1 MKNFYRD
8 GGLVISV
15 SALVVALVII
25 QGYIY
30 TKDINIFWVSAP
42 FVVLIGGF
50 AIGKLIQ
57 VTRKTFQ
64 YYARIDDE
72 LESKMH
78 MSVHSFP
85 MSAVIIDSAGRIVW
99 TNGKFTEE
107 FPDCCEYGMELSNIT
122 DIPPADFF
130 TDDGITVRYNDSV
143 YKVFAR
149 IPDEDEAKELTL
161 LFFKNITDITAL
173 ETEKKLSQPVVILFM
188 VDGYEEL
195 ISGCLESEKA
205 HVSVQIDKLLE
216 DFAGQTTGVLRKNAS
231 DRFIAVIEE
240 RHLQEILRNKV
251 EILDKA
257 REIFVN
263 DRLNV
268 TMSIGI
274 GRTGKT
280 LKESEQFA
288 RQALEMALGR
298 GGDQAAVKTDNGFE
312 FYGGVSKGVER
323 HTKVKTRIIAN
334 SLLELVDNADKIFIM
349 GHKYS
354 DLDSVGS
361 SVGLTCAIRNLG
373 KSAWAVCDYNTSL
386 AKVLIDRFPH
396 VDGEEPLF
404 TEPAD
409 AMEELT
415 DNSLLIICDTHNP
428 LIIESKE
435 LYEKAKKIVV
445 IDHHRKMVNYID
457 NAVIFH
463 HEPYASSASEMVT
476 ELIQYFGE
484 AGKLRA
490 VQAECL
496 LAGIML
502 DTKNFVMKTG
512 VRTFEAAAVLR
523 KMGADTITVKKMF
536 SSSIDSYKRKTQIV
550 AEAEIYRKCAI
561 APCDFYADDL
571 RIVAPQAAD
580 ELLTIKNVDASFVL
594 FKTMSN
600 EISISARSMGN
611 LNVQLI
617 MEALGGGG
625 HQTMAGA
632 QLKDVTVNEV
642 LDTLKKSIDDYYL
655 SLIKVNSNDNKTC
668 LLYTSPSPR
677 D

>member
-1 MKNFYRD
+1 VKNFYRD

-30 TKDINIFWVSAP
+30 TKDINVFWVSAP

-130 TDDGITVRYNDSV
+130 TDDGITVRYKDSV

-149 IPDEDEAKELTL
+149 TPDENEAKELTL

-373 KSAWAVCDYNTSL
+373 KSAWAVCDYSTSL

-435 LYEKAKKIVV
+435 LYEKAKKVVV

-632 QLKDVTVNEV
+632 QLKDVTVNEA

-655 SLIKVNSNDNKTC
+655 SLIKVNSNDNKTAQR
-668 LLYTSPSPR
+668 S
-677 D
+677 

>member
-30 TKDINIFWVSAP
+30 TKDINVFWVSAP

-130 TDDGITVRYNDSV
+130 TDDGITVRYKDSV

-149 IPDEDEAKELTL
+149 TPDENEAKELTL

-216 DFAGQTTGVLRKNAS
+216 DLAGQTTGVLRKNAS

-373 KSAWAVCDYNTSL
+373 KSAWAVCDYSTSL

-435 LYEKAKKIVV
+435 LYEKAKKVVV

-632 QLKDVTVNEV
+632 QLKDVTVNEA

-655 SLIKVNSNDNKTC
+655 SLIKVNSNDNKTAQR
-668 LLYTSPSPR
+668 S
-677 D
+677 

>member
-30 TKDINIFWVSAP
+30 TKDINVFWVSAP

-122 DIPPADFF
+122 DIPSADFF
-130 TDDGITVRYNDSV
+130 TDDGITVRYKDSV

-149 IPDEDEAKELTL
+149 IPDENEAKELTL

-373 KSAWAVCDYNTSL
+373 KSAWAVCDYSTSL

-632 QLKDVTVNEV
+632 QLKDVTVNEA
-642 LDTLKKSIDDYYL
+642 LDTLK
-655 SLIKVNSNDNKTC
+655 
-668 LLYTSPSPR
+668 
-677 D
+677 

>member
-435 LYEKAKKIVV
+435 LYEKAKKVVV

-655 SLIKVNSNDNKTC
+655 SLIKVNSNDNKTAQR
-668 LLYTSPSPR
+668 S
-677 D
+677 

>member
-30 TKDINIFWVSAP
+30 TKDINVFWVSAP

-72 LESKMH
+72 LELKMH

-130 TDDGITVRYNDSV
+130 TDDGITVRYKDSV

-149 IPDEDEAKELTL
+149 TPDENEAKELTL

-373 KSAWAVCDYNTSL
+373 KSAWAVCDYSTSL

-404 TEPAD
+404 TEPAN

-435 LYEKAKKIVV
+435 LYEKAKKVVV

-632 QLKDVTVNEV
+632 QLKDVTVNEA

-655 SLIKVNSNDNKTC
+655 SLIKVNSNDNKTAQR
-668 LLYTSPSPR
+668 S
-677 D
+677 

>member
-30 TKDINIFWVSAP
+30 TKDINVFWLSAP

-130 TDDGITVRYNDSV
+130 TDDGITVRYKDKV

-361 SVGLTCAIRNLG
+361 SVGLTCAIRNLD

-404 TEPAD
+404 TEPSD

-435 LYEKAKKIVV
+435 LYEKAKKVVV

-632 QLKDVTVNEV
+632 QLKDVTVNEA

-655 SLIKVNSNDNKTC
+655 SLIKVNSNDNKTAQR
-668 LLYTSPSPR
+668 S
-677 D
+677 

>member
-15 SALVVALVII
+15 SALIVALVII

-30 TKDINIFWVSAP
+30 TKDINVFWVSAP

-130 TDDGITVRYNDSV
+130 TDDGITVRYKDSV

-149 IPDEDEAKELTL
+149 IPDENEAKELTL

-373 KSAWAVCDYNTSL
+373 KSAWAVCDYSTSL

-655 SLIKVNSNDNKTC
+655 SLIKVNSNDNKTAQR
-668 LLYTSPSPR
+668 S
-677 D
+677 

>member
-30 TKDINIFWVSAP
+30 TKDINVFWVSAP

-130 TDDGITVRYNDSV
+130 TDDGITVRYKDSV

-373 KSAWAVCDYNTSL
+373 KSAWAVCDYSASL

-655 SLIKVNSNDNKTC
+655 SLIKVNSNDNKTAQR
-668 LLYTSPSPR
+668 S
-677 D
+677 

>member
-15 SALVVALVII
+15 SALVIALVII

-30 TKDINIFWVSAP
+30 TKDINVFWLSAP

-99 TNGKFTEE
+99 TNGKFTKE

-130 TDDGITVRYNDSV
+130 TDDGITVRYKDSV

-655 SLIKVNSNDNKTC
+655 SLIKVNSNDNKTAQR
-668 LLYTSPSPR
+668 S
-677 D
+677 

>member
-15 SALVVALVII
+15 SALVIALVIM

-30 TKDINIFWVSAP
+30 TRDINIFWLSAP

-72 LESKMH
+72 LEAKMH

-107 FPDCCEYGMELSNIT
+107 FPECCEYGMELSDIT
-122 DIPPADFF
+122 DIPATDFF
-130 TDDGITVRYNDSV
+130 TDDGITITYKDSV

-149 IPDEDEAKELTL
+149 VPDEEEAKELTL

-231 DRFIAVIEE
+231 DRFIAIIEE
-240 RHLQEILRNKV
+240 RHLRKILENKV

-298 GGDQAAVKTDNGFE
+298 GGDQAAVKPYNGFE

-404 TEPAD
+404 MEPSD
-409 AMEELT
+409 AVGETT
-415 DNSLLIICDTHNP
+415 DNTLLIICDTHNP

-435 LYEKAKKIVV
+435 LYEKAKKVVV

-594 FKTMSN
+594 YKTMSN

-632 QLKDVTVNEV
+632 QLKDETLGEALEV
-642 LDTLKKSIDDYYL
+642 LKKSIDDYYL
-655 SLIKVNSNDNKTC
+655 SLIKVNSNDNKTAQR
-668 LLYTSPSPR
+668 S
-677 D
+677 

>member
-30 TKDINIFWVSAP
+30 TKDINVFWVSAP

-107 FPDCCEYGMELSNIT
+107 FPDCCEYGMELSNIA

-130 TDDGITVRYNDSV
+130 TDDGITVRYKDSV

-149 IPDEDEAKELTL
+149 IPDENEAKELTL

-373 KSAWAVCDYNTSL
+373 KSAWAVCDYSTSL

-655 SLIKVNSNDNKTC
+655 SLIKVNSNDNKTAQR
-668 LLYTSPSPR
+668 S
-677 D
+677 

>member
-30 TKDINIFWVSAP
+30 TKDINVFWVSAP

-130 TDDGITVRYNDSV
+130 TDDGITVRYKDSV

-149 IPDEDEAKELTL
+149 IPDENEAKELTL

-361 SVGLTCAIRNLG
+361 SVGLACAIRNLG
-373 KSAWAVCDYNTSL
+373 KSAWAVCDYSTSL

-435 LYEKAKKIVV
+435 LYEKAKKVVV

-632 QLKDVTVNEV
+632 QLKDVTVNEA

-655 SLIKVNSNDNKTC
+655 SLIKVNSNDNKTAQR
-668 LLYTSPSPR
+668 S
-677 D
+677 

>member
-30 TKDINIFWVSAP
+30 TKDINVFWVSAP

-130 TDDGITVRYNDSV
+130 TDDGITVRYKDSV

-149 IPDEDEAKELTL
+149 TPDENEAKELTL

-188 VDGYEEL
+188 VDGYEEF

-373 KSAWAVCDYNTSL
+373 KSAWAVCDYSTSL

-435 LYEKAKKIVV
+435 LYEKAKKVVV

-632 QLKDVTVNEV
+632 QLKDVTVNEA

-655 SLIKVNSNDNKTC
+655 SLIKVNSNDNKTAQR
-668 LLYTSPSPR
+668 S
-677 D
+677 

>member
-30 TKDINIFWVSAP
+30 TKDINVFWVSAP

-130 TDDGITVRYNDSV
+130 TDDGITVRYKDSV

-149 IPDEDEAKELTL
+149 IPDENEAKELTL

-373 KSAWAVCDYNTSL
+373 KSAWAVCDYSTSL

-457 NAVIFH
+457 NVVIFH

-655 SLIKVNSNDNKTC
+655 SLIKVNSNDNKTAQR
-668 LLYTSPSPR
+668 S
-677 D
+677 

>member
-15 SALVVALVII
+15 SALVIALVII

-30 TKDINIFWVSAP
+30 TKDINVFWMSAP

-107 FPDCCEYGMELSNIT
+107 FPDCCEYGMELSDIT

-130 TDDGITVRYNDSV
+130 TDDGITVRYKDKV

-149 IPDEDEAKELTL
+149 IPDENEAKELTL

-435 LYEKAKKIVV
+435 LYEKAKKVVV

-632 QLKDVTVNEV
+632 QLKDVTVNEA

-655 SLIKVNSNDNKTC
+655 SLIKVTSNDNKTAQR
-668 LLYTSPSPR
+668 S
-677 D
+677 

>member
-30 TKDINIFWVSAP
+30 TKDINVFWVSAP

-130 TDDGITVRYNDSV
+130 TDDGITVRYKDSV

-149 IPDEDEAKELTL
+149 TPDENEAKELTL

-373 KSAWAVCDYNTSL
+373 KSAWAVCDYSTSL

-435 LYEKAKKIVV
+435 LYEKAKKVVV

-632 QLKDVTVNEV
+632 QLKDVTVNEA

-655 SLIKVNSNDNKTC
+655 SLIKVNSNDNKTAQR
-668 LLYTSPSPR
+668 S
-677 D
+677 

>member
-15 SALVVALVII
+15 SALVIALVIM

-30 TKDINIFWVSAP
+30 TKDINVFWLSAP

-72 LESKMH
+72 LEAKMH
-78 MSVHSFP
+78 MSVHNFP

-107 FPDCCEYGMELSNIT
+107 FPECCEYGKELSDIT
-122 DIPPADFF
+122 DIPAADFF
-130 TDDGITVRYNDSV
+130 TDNGVTITYKDSV
-143 YKVFAR
+143 YQVFAR
-149 IPDEDEAKELTL
+149 IPDEEEAKELTL

-240 RHLQEILRNKV
+240 RHLQEILSNKV

-373 KSAWAVCDYNTSL
+373 KSAWAVCDYNASL

-404 TEPAD
+404 REPSD
-409 AMEELT
+409 AIEELT

-435 LYEKAKKIVV
+435 LYEKAKKVVV

-594 FKTMSN
+594 YKTMSN

-632 QLKDVTVNEV
+632 QLKNETLSEALEV
-642 LDTLKKSIDDYYL
+642 LKKSIDDYYL
-655 SLIKVNSNDNKTC
+655 SLIKVNSNDNKTAQR
-668 LLYTSPSPR
+668 S
-677 D
+677 

>member
-30 TKDINIFWVSAP
+30 TKDINVFWVSAP

-130 TDDGITVRYNDSV
+130 TDDGITVRYKDSV

-149 IPDEDEAKELTL
+149 TPDENEAKELTL

-373 KSAWAVCDYNTSL
+373 KSAWAVCDYSTSL

-435 LYEKAKKIVV
+435 LYEKAKKVVV

-561 APCDFYADDL
+561 APCDFSADDL

-632 QLKDVTVNEV
+632 QLKDVTVNEA

-655 SLIKVNSNDNKTC
+655 SLIKVNSNDNKTAQR
-668 LLYTSPSPR
+668 S
-677 D
+677 

>member
-15 SALVVALVII
+15 SALVIALVII

-30 TKDINIFWVSAP
+30 TKDINVFWLSAP

-99 TNGKFTEE
+99 TNGKFTKE

-130 TDDGITVRYNDSV
+130 TDDGITVRYKDSV

-240 RHLQEILRNKV
+240 RHLQEILSNKV

-435 LYEKAKKIVV
+435 LYEKAKKVVV

-632 QLKDVTVNEV
+632 QLKDVTVNEA

-655 SLIKVNSNDNKTC
+655 SLIKVNSNDNKTAQR
-668 LLYTSPSPR
+668 S
-677 D
+677 

>member
-15 SALVVALVII
+15 SALVIALVIM

-30 TKDINIFWVSAP
+30 TKDINVFWLSAP

-72 LESKMH
+72 LEAKMH
-78 MSVHSFP
+78 MSVHNFP

-107 FPDCCEYGMELSNIT
+107 FPECCEYGKELSDIT
-122 DIPPADFF
+122 DIPAADFF
-130 TDDGITVRYNDSV
+130 TDDGVTITYKDSV

-149 IPDEDEAKELTL
+149 VPDEEEAKELTL

-240 RHLQEILRNKV
+240 RHLQEILSNKV

-404 TEPAD
+404 REPSD
-409 AMEELT
+409 AIEELT

-435 LYEKAKKIVV
+435 LYEKAKKVVV

-594 FKTMSN
+594 YKTMSN

-632 QLKDVTVNEV
+632 QLKNETLSEALEV
-642 LDTLKKSIDDYYL
+642 LKKSIDDYYL
-655 SLIKVNSNDNKTC
+655 SLIKVNSNDNKTAQR
-668 LLYTSPSPR
+668 S
-677 D
+677 

>member
-30 TKDINIFWVSAP
+30 TKDINVFWVSAP

-107 FPDCCEYGMELSNIT
+107 FPECCEYGMELSNIT
-122 DIPPADFF
+122 DVPPADFF
-130 TDDGITVRYNDSV
+130 TDDGITVRYKDSV

-373 KSAWAVCDYNTSL
+373 KSAWAVCDYSTSL

-435 LYEKAKKIVV
+435 LYEKAKKVVV

-580 ELLTIKNVDASFVL
+580 ELLAIKNVDASFVL

-632 QLKDVTVNEV
+632 QLKDVTVNEA
-642 LDTLKKSIDDYYL
+642 LNTLKKSIDDYYL
-655 SLIKVNSNDNKTC
+655 SLIKVNSNDNKTAQR
-668 LLYTSPSPR
+668 S
-677 D
+677 

>member
-15 SALVVALVII
+15 SALVIALVII

-30 TKDINIFWVSAP
+30 TKDINVFWLSAP

-72 LESKMH
+72 HESKMH

-122 DIPPADFF
+122 DIPPADFL
-130 TDDGITVRYNDSV
+130 TDDGITVRYKDKV

-149 IPDEDEAKELTL
+149 IPDENEAKELTL

-373 KSAWAVCDYNTSL
+373 KSAWAVCDYSTSL

-435 LYEKAKKIVV
+435 LYEKAKKVVV

-632 QLKDVTVNEV
+632 QLKDVTVNEA

-655 SLIKVNSNDNKTC
+655 SLIKVNSNDNKTAQR
-668 LLYTSPSPR
+668 S
-677 D
+677 

>member
-30 TKDINIFWVSAP
+30 TKDINVFWVSAP

-130 TDDGITVRYNDSV
+130 TDDGITVRYKDSV

-149 IPDEDEAKELTL
+149 TPDENEAKELTL

-373 KSAWAVCDYNTSL
+373 KSAWAVCDYSTSL

-435 LYEKAKKIVV
+435 LYEKAKKVVV

-490 VQAECL
+490 VQTECL

-632 QLKDVTVNEV
+632 QLKDVTVNEA

-655 SLIKVNSNDNKTC
+655 SLIKVNSNDNKTAQR
-668 LLYTSPSPR
+668 S
-677 D
+677 

>member
-15 SALVVALVII
+15 SALVIALVII

-30 TKDINIFWVSAP
+30 TKDINVFWLSAP

-130 TDDGITVRYNDSV
+130 TDDGITVRYKDSV

-149 IPDEDEAKELTL
+149 IPDENEAKELTL

-373 KSAWAVCDYNTSL
+373 KSAWAVCDYSTSL

-655 SLIKVNSNDNKTC
+655 SLIKVNSNDNKTAQR
-668 LLYTSPSPR
+668 S
-677 D
+677 

>member
-30 TKDINIFWVSAP
+30 TKDINVFWVSAP

-130 TDDGITVRYNDSV
+130 TDDGITVRYKDSV

-149 IPDEDEAKELTL
+149 TPDENEAKELTL

-373 KSAWAVCDYNTSL
+373 KSAWAVCDYSTSL

-435 LYEKAKKIVV
+435 LYEKAKKVVV

-632 QLKDVTVNEV
+632 QLKDVTVNEA

-655 SLIKVNSNDNKTC
+655 SLIKVN
-668 LLYTSPSPR
+668 
-677 D
+677 

>member
-15 SALVVALVII
+15 SALVIALVIM

-30 TKDINIFWVSAP
+30 TKDIYVFWLSAP

-72 LESKMH
+72 LEAKMH
-78 MSVHSFP
+78 MSVHNFP

-107 FPDCCEYGMELSNIT
+107 FPECCEYGKELSDIT
-122 DIPPADFF
+122 DIPAADFF
-130 TDDGITVRYNDSV
+130 TDNGVTITYKDSV

-149 IPDEDEAKELTL
+149 VPDEEEAKELTL

-240 RHLQEILRNKV
+240 RHLQEILSNKV

-404 TEPAD
+404 REPSD
-409 AMEELT
+409 AIEELT

-435 LYEKAKKIVV
+435 LYEKAKKVVV

-594 FKTMSN
+594 YKTMSN

-632 QLKDVTVNEV
+632 QLKNETLSEALEV
-642 LDTLKKSIDDYYL
+642 LKKSINDYYL
-655 SLIKVNSNDNKTC
+655 SLIKVNSNDNKTAQR
-668 LLYTSPSPR
+668 S
-677 D
+677 

>member
-30 TKDINIFWVSAP
+30 TKDINVFWVSAP

-64 YYARIDDE
+64 YYTRIDDE

-130 TDDGITVRYNDSV
+130 TDDGITVRYKDSV

-373 KSAWAVCDYNTSL
+373 KSAWAVCDYSTSL

-435 LYEKAKKIVV
+435 LYEKAKKVVV

-476 ELIQYFGE
+476 ELIQYFSE

-632 QLKDVTVNEV
+632 QLKDVTVNEA

-655 SLIKVNSNDNKTC
+655 SLIKVNSNDNKTAQR
-668 LLYTSPSPR
+668 S
-677 D
+677 

>member
-30 TKDINIFWVSAP
+30 TKDINVFCVSAP

-130 TDDGITVRYNDSV
+130 TDDGITVRYKDSV

-373 KSAWAVCDYNTSL
+373 KSAWAVCDYSTSL

-435 LYEKAKKIVV
+435 LYEKAKKVVV

-632 QLKDVTVNEV
+632 QLKDVTVNEA

-655 SLIKVNSNDNKTC
+655 SLIKVNSNDNKTAQR
-668 LLYTSPSPR
+668 S
-677 D
+677 

>member
-15 SALVVALVII
+15 SALVIALVIM

-30 TKDINIFWVSAP
+30 TKDINVFWLSAP

-72 LESKMH
+72 LEAKMH
-78 MSVHSFP
+78 MSVHNFP

-107 FPDCCEYGMELSNIT
+107 FPECCEYGKELSDIT
-122 DIPPADFF
+122 DIPAADFF
-130 TDDGITVRYNDSV
+130 TDDGVTITYKDSV

-149 IPDEDEAKELTL
+149 VPDEEEAKELTL

-173 ETEKKLSQPVVILFM
+173 VTEKKLSQPVVILFM

-240 RHLQEILRNKV
+240 RHLQEILSNKV

-404 TEPAD
+404 REPSD
-409 AMEELT
+409 AIEELT

-435 LYEKAKKIVV
+435 LYEKAKKVVV

-594 FKTMSN
+594 YKTMSN

-632 QLKDVTVNEV
+632 QLKNETLSEALEV
-642 LDTLKKSIDDYYL
+642 LKKSIDDYYL
-655 SLIKVNSNDNKTC
+655 SLIKVNSNDNKTAQR
-668 LLYTSPSPR
+668 S
-677 D
+677 

>member
-30 TKDINIFWVSAP
+30 TKDINVFWVSAP

-130 TDDGITVRYNDSV
+130 TDDGITVRYKDSV

-373 KSAWAVCDYNTSL
+373 KSAWAVCDYSTSL

-655 SLIKVNSNDNKTC
+655 SLIKVNSNDNKTAQR
-668 LLYTSPSPR
+668 S
-677 D
+677 

>member
-502 DTKNFVMKTG
+502 DTKNFVIKTG

-655 SLIKVNSNDNKTC
+655 SLIKVNSNDNKTAQR
-668 LLYTSPSPR
+668 S
-677 D
+677 

>member
-257 REIFVN
+257 REFFVN

-361 SVGLTCAIRNLG
+361 SVGLTCTIRNLG

-655 SLIKVNSNDNKTC
+655 SLIKVNSNDNKTAQR
-668 LLYTSPSPR
+668 S
-677 D
+677 

>member
-15 SALVVALVII
+15 SALVIALVII

-30 TKDINIFWVSAP
+30 TKDINVFWLSAP

-107 FPDCCEYGMELSNIT
+107 FPDCCEYGMELSDIT

-130 TDDGITVRYNDSV
+130 TDDGITVRYKDKV

-149 IPDEDEAKELTL
+149 IPDENEAKELTL

-373 KSAWAVCDYNTSL
+373 KSAWAVCDYSTSL

-409 AMEELT
+409 AMEELM

-435 LYEKAKKIVV
+435 LYEKAKKVVV

-632 QLKDVTVNEV
+632 QLKDVTVNEA

-655 SLIKVNSNDNKTC
+655 SLIKVNSNDNKTAQR
-668 LLYTSPSPR
+668 S
-677 D
+677 

>member
-30 TKDINIFWVSAP
+30 TKDINVFWVSAP

-85 MSAVIIDSAGRIVW
+85 MAAVIIDSAGRIVW

-130 TDDGITVRYNDSV
+130 TDDGITVRYKDSV

-373 KSAWAVCDYNTSL
+373 KSAWAVCDYSTSL

-435 LYEKAKKIVV
+435 LYEKAKKVVV

-632 QLKDVTVNEV
+632 QLKDVTVNEA

-655 SLIKVNSNDNKTC
+655 SLIKVNSNDNKTAQR
-668 LLYTSPSPR
+668 S
-677 D
+677 

>member
-85 MSAVIIDSAGRIVW
+85 MSAVIIDSAGRIVL
-99 TNGKFTEE
+99 TNVKFTEE

-490 VQAECL
+490 VRAECL

-655 SLIKVNSNDNKTC
+655 SLIKVNSNDNKTAQR
-668 LLYTSPSPR
+668 S
-677 D
+677 

>member
-30 TKDINIFWVSAP
+30 TKDINVFWVSAP

-85 MSAVIIDSAGRIVW
+85 MSAVIIDSAGRIVL

-130 TDDGITVRYNDSV
+130 TDDGITVRYKDSV

-149 IPDEDEAKELTL
+149 IPDENEAKELTL

-373 KSAWAVCDYNTSL
+373 KSAWAVCDYSTSL

-655 SLIKVNSNDNKTC
+655 SLIKVNSNDNKTAQR
-668 LLYTSPSPR
+668 S
-677 D
+677 

>member
-30 TKDINIFWVSAP
+30 TKDINVFWVSAP

-122 DIPPADFF
+122 DIPSADFF
-130 TDDGITVRYNDSV
+130 TDDGITVRYKDSV

-149 IPDEDEAKELTL
+149 IPDENEAKELTL

-373 KSAWAVCDYNTSL
+373 KSAWAVCDYSTSL

-435 LYEKAKKIVV
+435 LYEKAKKVVV

-550 AEAEIYRKCAI
+550 AEAEFYRKCAI

-632 QLKDVTVNEV
+632 QLKDVTVNEA

-655 SLIKVNSNDNKTC
+655 SLIKVNSNDNKTAQR
-668 LLYTSPSPR
+668 S
-677 D
+677 

>member
-15 SALVVALVII
+15 SALVIALVIM

-30 TKDINIFWVSAP
+30 TKDINVFWLSAP

-72 LESKMH
+72 LEAKMH
-78 MSVHSFP
+78 MSVHNFP

-107 FPDCCEYGMELSNIT
+107 FPECCEYGKELSDIT
-122 DIPPADFF
+122 DIPAADFF
-130 TDDGITVRYNDSV
+130 TDNGVTITYKDSV
-143 YKVFAR
+143 YQVFAR
-149 IPDEDEAKELTL
+149 VPDEEEAKELTL

-216 DFAGQTTGVLRKNAS
+216 DFAGQTAGVLRKNAS

-240 RHLQEILRNKV
+240 RHLQEILSNKV

-334 SLLELVDNADKIFIM
+334 SLLELVDNADRIFIM

-373 KSAWAVCDYNTSL
+373 KSAWAVCDYSTSL

-404 TEPAD
+404 REPSD
-409 AMEELT
+409 AIEELT

-435 LYEKAKKIVV
+435 LYEKAKKVVV

-594 FKTMSN
+594 YKTMSN

-632 QLKDVTVNEV
+632 QLKNETLSEALEV
-642 LDTLKKSIDDYYL
+642 LKKSIDDYYL
-655 SLIKVNSNDNKTC
+655 SLIKVNSNDNKTAQR
-668 LLYTSPSPR
+668 S
-677 D
+677 